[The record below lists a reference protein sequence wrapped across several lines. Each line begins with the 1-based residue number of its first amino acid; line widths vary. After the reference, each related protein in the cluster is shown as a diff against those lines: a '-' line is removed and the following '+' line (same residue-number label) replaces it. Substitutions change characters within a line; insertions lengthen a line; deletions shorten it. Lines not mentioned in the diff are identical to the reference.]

1 MAEQEQAEAARY
13 DEVLADPRY
22 QKLVQRRGR
31 FTWTLSIIMLV
42 AYFGYIA
49 LVAFDKSLLARPIGG
64 GVTSLG
70 IPVGV
75 GLILLAI
82 LLTGLYVRRA
92 NKEYDPLVDAL
103 RRGDKE

>member
-1 MAEQEQAEAARY
+1 MAEQEEDRAARY
-13 DEVLADPRY
+13 DEVVDDPRY
-22 QKLVQRRGR
+22 QQLVRRRGR
-31 FTWTLSIIMLV
+31 FTLILTIIMLV
-42 AYFGYIA
+42 AYFGYVA
-49 LVAFDKSLLARPIGG
+49 LVAFDKPFLARPIGS

-92 NKEYDPLVDAL
+92 NRDYDPLADAL

>member
-1 MAEQEQAEAARY
+1 MAEQEDDRAARY
-13 DEVLADPRY
+13 DEVVDDPRY
-22 QKLVQRRGR
+22 QQLVRRRGR
-31 FTWTLSIIMLV
+31 FTLILTIIMLV
-42 AYFGYIA
+42 AYFGYVA
-49 LVAFDKSLLARPIGG
+49 LVAFDKPFLARPIGG
-64 GVTSLG
+64 GVTSRG

-92 NKEYDPLVDAL
+92 NKAYDPLVDAL